1 MASLGLAFGAW
12 GLPWESG
19 DAPGIGGSGDAR
31 MLLLR
36 GRRRRLLLEQTS
48 PGGWAA
54 ALGWRLLVAKSKN
67 GLLSESELGF

>member
-19 DAPGIGGSGDAR
+19 DAPGIGGCEDAFAPR
-31 MLLLR
+31 SPPPPLI
-36 GRRRRLLLEQTS
+36 GANIARRV
-48 PGGWAA
+48 
-54 ALGWRLLVAKSKN
+54 GWRLLVAKSKN

>member
-19 DAPGIGGSGDAR
+19 DAPGIGESGDAR

-48 PGGWAA
+48 PGLAAPGSEKQKWAF
-54 ALGWRLLVAKSKN
+54 K
-67 GLLSESELGF
+67 